1 MKFRLIFMRTYFYI
15 SDCNLGLLNS
25 RGKRNLVIQSFHY
38 SLIVSLVQSLK
49 SMESVTFAHDEVE
62 IIDFL
67 VDNGVMIKDF
77 SRSQLKWFFVREDFY
92 IVLFLAEGKTQ
103 RFERYIV
110 SHFAENMNDMIALWN
125 KFDQRIINNEE
136 VRIMKLAK
144 NKVHDLIA
152 MSETFRAL
160 FGRRD
165 FEEE

>member
-1 MKFRLIFMRTYFYI
+1 MNI
-15 SDCNLGLLNS
+15 
-25 RGKRNLVIQSFHY
+25 
-38 SLIVSLVQSLK
+38 
-49 SMESVTFAHDEVE
+49 MENATFAHDEVE

-67 VDNGVMIKDF
+67 VDNNAMIQDF
-77 SRSQLKWFFVREDFY
+77 SKSQLKWFFVEENFH
-92 IVLFLAEGKTQ
+92 IVLFLAEGNKP

-110 SHFAENMNDMIALWN
+110 DYFSENMNDMIALWN
-125 KFDQRIINNEE
+125 QFDQRIKNNEE

-160 FGRRD
+160 FNREE

>member
-1 MKFRLIFMRTYFYI
+1 MT
-15 SDCNLGLLNS
+15 NT
-25 RGKRNLVIQSFHY
+25 QSV
-38 SLIVSLVQSLK
+38 SLIH
-49 SMESVTFAHDEVE
+49 EEVE

-67 VDNGVMIKDF
+67 VDNNAMIKDF
-77 SRSQLKWFFVREDFY
+77 SRSQLIWFFVEENFH
-92 IVLFLAEGKTQ
+92 IVLFLTEGEKT

-110 SHFAENMNDMIALWN
+110 ERFSENMNDMIALWN
-125 KFDQRIINNEE
+125 NFDQRIQASQE

>member
-1 MKFRLIFMRTYFYI
+1 MT
-15 SDCNLGLLNS
+15 NP
-25 RGKRNLVIQSFHY
+25 
-38 SLIVSLVQSLK
+38 
-49 SMESVTFAHDEVE
+49 ESVSYVHDEVE

-67 VDNGVMIKDF
+67 VDNNAMIKDF
-77 SRSQLKWFFVREDFY
+77 SRSQLTWFFVEENFH
-92 IVLFLAEGKTQ
+92 IVLFLAEGEKT
-103 RFERYIV
+103 RFERYIIE
-110 SHFAENMNDMIALWN
+110 HFSENMNAMISLWN
-125 KFDQRIINNEE
+125 NFDKRIQACQE

>member
-1 MKFRLIFMRTYFYI
+1 MTNYQSVSP
-15 SDCNLGLLNS
+15 SD
-25 RGKRNLVIQSFHY
+25 
-38 SLIVSLVQSLK
+38 
-49 SMESVTFAHDEVE
+49 EEVD

-67 VDNGVMIKDF
+67 VDNNAMIKDF
-77 SRSQLKWFFVREDFY
+77 SRSQLIWFFVEENFH
-92 IVLFLAEGKTQ
+92 IVLFLAEGEKT

-110 SHFAENMNDMIALWN
+110 ERFSENMNDMIALWN
-125 KFDQRIINNEE
+125 NFDQRIQAGQE

>member
-1 MKFRLIFMRTYFYI
+1 MT
-15 SDCNLGLLNS
+15 NS
-25 RGKRNLVIQSFHY
+25 
-38 SLIVSLVQSLK
+38 
-49 SMESVTFAHDEVE
+49 ESESYVHDEVE

-67 VDNGVMIKDF
+67 VDNNAMIKDF
-77 SRSQLKWFFVREDFY
+77 SRSQLIWFFVEENFHL
-92 IVLFLAEGKTQ
+92 VLFLAEGEKT

-110 SHFAENMNDMIALWN
+110 KHFSENMNDMIALWN
-125 KFDQRIINNEE
+125 NFDKRIQACQE

-144 NKVHDLIA
+144 NKVHDLIG

>member
-1 MKFRLIFMRTYFYI
+1 MTNY
-15 SDCNLGLLNS
+15 
-25 RGKRNLVIQSFHY
+25 QSF
-38 SLIVSLVQSLK
+38 SPIN
-49 SMESVTFAHDEVE
+49 EEVE

-67 VDNGVMIKDF
+67 VDNNAMIKDF
-77 SRSQLKWFFVREDFY
+77 SRSQLIWFFVEENFH
-92 IVLFLAEGKTQ
+92 IVLFLAEGEKT
-103 RFERYIV
+103 RFERYIIERF
-110 SHFAENMNDMIALWN
+110 SENMNDMIALWN
-125 KFDQRIINNEE
+125 NFDQRIQAGQE

>member
-1 MKFRLIFMRTYFYI
+1 M
-15 SDCNLGLLNS
+15 SN
-25 RGKRNLVIQSFHY
+25 IQSISY
-38 SLIVSLVQSLK
+38 V
-49 SMESVTFAHDEVE
+49 HDEVE

-67 VDNGVMIKDF
+67 VDNNAMIKDF
-77 SRSQLKWFFVREDFY
+77 SRSQLTWFFVEQNFH
-92 IVLFLAEGKTQ
+92 IVLFLAEGEKT

-110 SHFAENMNDMIALWN
+110 ECFSENMNDMIALWN
-125 KFDQRIINNEE
+125 NFDKRIQACQE
-136 VRIMKLAK
+136 VRVMKLAK

>member
-1 MKFRLIFMRTYFYI
+1 MA
-15 SDCNLGLLNS
+15 NPQN
-25 RGKRNLVIQSFHY
+25 
-38 SLIVSLVQSLK
+38 VSYV
-49 SMESVTFAHDEVE
+49 HDEVE

-67 VDNGVMIKDF
+67 VDNNAMIKDF
-77 SRSQLKWFFVREDFY
+77 SRSQLTWFFVEEDFY
-92 IVLFLAEGKTQ
+92 IVLFLAEGEKT

-110 SHFAENMNDMIALWN
+110 ERFSENMNDMIALWN
-125 KFDQRIINNEE
+125 NFDKRIQENQE
-136 VRIMKLAK
+136 VRVMKLAK

>member
-1 MKFRLIFMRTYFYI
+1 
-15 SDCNLGLLNS
+15 
-25 RGKRNLVIQSFHY
+25 
-38 SLIVSLVQSLK
+38 
-49 SMESVTFAHDEVE
+49 MESVTFAHDEVE

>member
-1 MKFRLIFMRTYFYI
+1 MTNY
-15 SDCNLGLLNS
+15 
-25 RGKRNLVIQSFHY
+25 QS
-38 SLIVSLVQSLK
+38 VSPN
-49 SMESVTFAHDEVE
+49 DEEVN

-67 VDNGVMIKDF
+67 VDNNAMIEDF
-77 SRSQLKWFFVREDFY
+77 SRSQLIWFFVEENFH
-92 IVLFLAEGKTQ
+92 IVLFLAEGEKT
-103 RFERYIV
+103 RFERYIIERF
-110 SHFAENMNDMIALWN
+110 SENMNDMIALWN
-125 KFDQRIINNEE
+125 NFDQRIQAGQE

>member
-1 MKFRLIFMRTYFYI
+1 MKSIHSI
-15 SDCNLGLLNS
+15 S
-25 RGKRNLVIQSFHY
+25 F
-38 SLIVSLVQSLK
+38 VQ
-49 SMESVTFAHDEVE
+49 EEVD

-67 VDNGVMIKDF
+67 VDNNAMVKDF
-77 SRSQLKWFFVREDFY
+77 SKSQLIWFFVEENFH
-92 IVLFLAEGKTQ
+92 IILFLAEGEKT

-110 SHFAENMNDMIALWN
+110 ERFSENMNDMIALWN
-125 KFDQRIINNEE
+125 NFDKQIQASQEAR
-136 VRIMKLAK
+136 VMKLAK

>member
-1 MKFRLIFMRTYFYI
+1 MI
-15 SDCNLGLLNS
+15 NP
-25 RGKRNLVIQSFHY
+25 
-38 SLIVSLVQSLK
+38 QSL
-49 SMESVTFAHDEVE
+49 SYIHDEVE

-67 VDNGVMIKDF
+67 VDNNAMIKDF
-77 SRSQLKWFFVREDFY
+77 SRSQLTWFFVEENFH
-92 IVLFLAEGKTQ
+92 IILFLAEGEKA

-110 SHFAENMNDMIALWN
+110 ECFSENMNDMIALWN
-125 KFDQRIINNEE
+125 NFDKRIQDSQE
-136 VRIMKLAK
+136 VRVMKLAK

>member
-1 MKFRLIFMRTYFYI
+1 MTNY
-15 SDCNLGLLNS
+15 
-25 RGKRNLVIQSFHY
+25 QSF
-38 SLIVSLVQSLK
+38 SPIN
-49 SMESVTFAHDEVE
+49 EEVE

-67 VDNGVMIKDF
+67 VDNNAMIKDF
-77 SRSQLKWFFVREDFY
+77 SRSQLIWFFVEENFH
-92 IVLFLAEGKTQ
+92 IVLFLAEGEKT

-110 SHFAENMNDMIALWN
+110 ERFSENMNDMIALWN
-125 KFDQRIINNEE
+125 NFDQRIQAGQE

>member
-1 MKFRLIFMRTYFYI
+1 MSNPQSVFY
-15 SDCNLGLLNS
+15 
-25 RGKRNLVIQSFHY
+25 V
-38 SLIVSLVQSLK
+38 
-49 SMESVTFAHDEVE
+49 HDEVE

-67 VDNGVMIKDF
+67 VDNNAMIKDF
-77 SRSQLKWFFVREDFY
+77 SRSQLTWFFVEENFH
-92 IVLFLAEGKTQ
+92 IILFLAEGEKA

-110 SHFAENMNDMIALWN
+110 ECFSENMNDMIALWN
-125 KFDQRIINNEE
+125 NFDKRIQDSQE
-136 VRIMKLAK
+136 VRVMKLAK